1 MPRIEELVA
10 KHKDYLSVLAEA
22 SEKDGRKQ
30 IRAAPVP
37 VIKFIGDIAYNL
49 QKGRLPLTP
58 QQHKYFKDRK
68 KLLKQIGD
76 PYLYTVRQRRQ
87 ALKQKGGNLSRAL
100 SKLILS
106 AVKCPRQNHL
116 AEAQQEGANQR
127 K

>member
-1 MPRIEELVA
+1 MPKIEELVS
-10 KHKDYLSVLAEA
+10 KHKNYLSVLAEA
-22 SEKDGRKQ
+22 PEKKANKL
-30 IRAAPVP
+30 IRAAPIP

-76 PYLYTVRQRRQ
+76 PYSYTVIQRRQ
-87 ALKQKGGNLSRAL
+87 ALRQKGGNLSTAL

-106 AVKCPRQNHL
+106 AVKCPSQNHL
-116 AEAQQEGANQR
+116 AEAQQEGANPR